1 MTGERRQELGQL
13 LDEAMGSLVIGP
25 FSRNSYTHLTIN
37 VYRRHLQQHCA
48 SYSEDPWNWILQ
60 DFRPEIQSEPTKSK
74 LLDFLR
80 KELSASIREDE
91 IGSGSYAIEY
101 YSSDEC
107 SLHNMRYTLLHLRFL
122 LEHLLT
128 ITVAQGIDRAVLA
141 FDRHIEGTVSSFQAV
156 MALEGIRI
164 KTEIPLFDGI
174 RLLPRPRPTSHDLVT
189 YLPYLSHHRSNL
201 MTDTPVGLTLLIIDR
216 PVFSIL
222 HEPSAE
228 PFREGLQKDG
238 VPFVV
243 NTKLRR
249 LPNNDAVR
257 CFTNVFCQAL
267 SIACDSPVQIA
278 SSWVFMA
285 KDQFFYPGA
294 SGSVSRNLGP
304 FGSPAEAEESHIQ
317 EAIRFF
323 DILANPN
330 SNVGNELRIPIDRW
344 IRSKASRDP
353 VEKIID
359 LVIALEAL
367 YLSDLH
373 SRTEASFRLGLHAA
387 WHLENNKHGRKAVQ
401 AEFGKLY
408 KWRSSIV
415 HTGQLPKK
423 YRSPSAGGEVRASIE
438 KVQEY
443 CQKSIAKILVAKKVP
458 SWKDLVLGD

>member
-1 MTGERRQELGQL
+1 M
-13 LDEAMGSLVIGP
+13 A
-25 FSRNSYTHLTIN
+25 
-37 VYRRHLQQHCA
+37 
-48 SYSEDPWNWILQ
+48 
-60 DFRPEIQSEPTKSK
+60 EPT
-74 LLDFLR
+74 
-80 KELSASIREDE
+80 
-91 IGSGSYAIEY
+91 
-101 YSSDEC
+101 
-107 SLHNMRYTLLHLRFL
+107 
-122 LEHLLT
+122 
-128 ITVAQGIDRAVLA
+128 
-141 FDRHIEGTVSSFQAV
+141 
-156 MALEGIRI
+156 
-164 KTEIPLFDGI
+164 
-174 RLLPRPRPTSHDLVT
+174 
-189 YLPYLSHHRSNL
+189 
-201 MTDTPVGLTLLIIDR
+201 VGPTLLIIDR

-222 HEPSAE
+222 HRPSAK

-238 VPFVV
+238 VPFSVDA
-243 NTKLRR
+243 KLKRF
-249 LPNNDAVR
+249 PNNDAVR

-267 SIACDSPVQIA
+267 SIACNSPVQVA
-278 SSWVFMA
+278 RDWWFMA
-285 KDQFFYPGA
+285 KDEFFYPSA
-294 SGSVSRNLGP
+294 SGAVSQSLGP
-304 FGSPAEAEESHIQ
+304 FGSPTEAKESHIQ
-317 EAIRFF
+317 DAKLFL

-401 AEFGKLY
+401 EELGKLY

-438 KVQEY
+438 KIQEY